1 MEQNPI
7 SRDNFEFAID
17 LLRKYITINCSE
29 EERNNSKQLLDL
41 NYPKLNEE
49 QKRIIDTIIDE
60 NGAYLNYCI
69 LGNAGTGKS
78 FPIKTLMAYFRYNN
92 ISYGVTASTG
102 IAAALIN
109 GRTLHSL
116 FALFTKDDEIKSGLT
131 LSDIQGQ
138 AISQM
143 KYLFI
148 DEVTMLSKK
157 VFDAIDKKLNYLMIE
172 KYGSERYSPFG
183 GLKLILTGDMA
194 QVPAVIRLCYNDLEE
209 AKNMFTSLSLFNL
222 NSFQFHILNINQRQN
237 IEEEDFMYLLNEV
250 RDHENGSK
258 LSEKSLTL
266 LKSILIEG
274 GMTKETIDLFENF
287 VGTDGLTVFYTNDML
302 DIYNEQ
308 ILMKYFADKIERF
321 DGLYIKKP

>member
-157 VFDAIDKKLNYLMIE
+157 VFDAIDKK
-172 KYGSERYSPFG
+172 
-183 GLKLILTGDMA
+183 
-194 QVPAVIRLCYNDLEE
+194 
-209 AKNMFTSLSLFNL
+209 
-222 NSFQFHILNINQRQN
+222 
-237 IEEEDFMYLLNEV
+237 
-250 RDHENGSK
+250 
-258 LSEKSLTL
+258 
-266 LKSILIEG
+266 
-274 GMTKETIDLFENF
+274 
-287 VGTDGLTVFYTNDML
+287 
-302 DIYNEQ
+302 
-308 ILMKYFADKIERF
+308 
-321 DGLYIKKP
+321 

>member
-1 MEQNPI
+1 M
-7 SRDNFEFAID
+7 
-17 LLRKYITINCSE
+17 
-29 EERNNSKQLLDL
+29 
-41 NYPKLNEE
+41 
-49 QKRIIDTIIDE
+49 
-60 NGAYLNYCI
+60 NYCI

-131 LSDIQGQ
+131 LLDIQRQ

-172 KYGSERYSPFG
+172 KYGSERDMTFG